1 MNSNFDE
8 GKLKKKLME
17 LINKQENSCD
27 IQIHS
32 TKMLG
37 FYVNDILDF
46 AQINHGKFRK
56 DCRPVNVKLVIEEVI
71 NILKNKAEQG

>member
-1 MNSNFDE
+1 MNSNLDV
-8 GKLKKKLME
+8 KNLKKKLME
-17 LINKQENSCD
+17 LMNEQENSCD
-27 IQIHS
+27 IQSYS

-56 DCRPVNVKLVIEEVI
+56 DCRPVNAKLVIEEVI
-71 NILKNKAEQG
+71 NIL